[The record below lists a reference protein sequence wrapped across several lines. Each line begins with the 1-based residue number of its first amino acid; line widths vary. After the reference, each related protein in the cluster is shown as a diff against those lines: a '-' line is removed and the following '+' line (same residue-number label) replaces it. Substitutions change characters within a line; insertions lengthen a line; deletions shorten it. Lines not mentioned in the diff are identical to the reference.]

1 MNITRQEVDAQ
12 NAILKV
18 NIAPEDYQGKVK
30 AALEKY
36 RKTAKIPGFRPGNVP
51 MALIQKQVGRSV
63 LAEELNKLTND
74 ALYRYILDE
83 KLEILGNPIPKEG
96 EGMTGSFEQ
105 PESFE
110 FSFEIGYSP
119 AFELPINAKSKFDY
133 ATVKIDKE
141 LINKQVEDLRRRY
154 GKLVSSDVVGDK
166 DMVMGKFEEKNAD
179 GTVNATGISHSTTIS
194 MEFLENKAGIKALK
208 GKKVNDTLDL
218 DPRIVSKDEK
228 DCAALLGITEEAM
241 ATLNA
246 SFQFTIADVK
256 RMEMADLNEELYTKL
271 FADEVKTEEELH
283 ARISADLTRMFA
295 EDTDRIFTRNV
306 YNHLVDETKMT
317 FPETFLKRWI
327 QVSSE
332 KPVSEDEIAAEFD
345 AYLKSLKWQLIQ
357 TRIFKDNNIQLT
369 NQEVMEFTKG
379 LLVGNYAQYGLPA
392 PDDQELTE
400 TAARLLQNKE
410 QANGIYDRLAEQKLT
425 EYFKSAVNLVKKEV
439 KYDDF
444 IKLASAQQ

>member
-30 AALEKY
+30 AALDKY
-36 RKTAKIPGFRPGNVP
+36 RKTAKIPGFRPGHVP
-51 MALIQKQVGRSV
+51 MGLIQKQVGRSV

-74 ALYRYILDE
+74 ALYKYILDE
-83 KLEILGNPIPKEG
+83 KLDILGNPIPKEG
-96 EGMTGSFEQ
+96 EGMTGSFDQ
-105 PESFE
+105 PDAFE

-119 AFELPINAKSKFDY
+119 AFDLPINAKSKFDY
-133 ATVKIDKE
+133 PTVKIDKD

-154 GKLVSSDVVGDK
+154 GKLVSSEVVGDK

-179 GTVNATGISHSTTIS
+179 GTVNVDGISHSTTIS
-194 MEFLENKAGIKALK
+194 MEFLENKAGTKALK
-208 GKKVNDTLDL
+208 GKKVNDTLEL
-218 DPRIVSKDEK
+218 DPKIVSKDAK
-228 DCAALLGITEEAM
+228 DCAALLGITEEA
-241 ATLNA
+241 LSELKS
-246 SFQFTIADVK
+246 SFQFTITDVK

-295 EDTDRIFTRNV
+295 EDTDRIFTRSV
-306 YNHLVDETKMT
+306 YNHLVEETKMT

-332 KPVSEDEIAAEFD
+332 KPVTEEEISAEFD

-357 TRIFKDNNIQLT
+357 TRIFKDHNIQLT
-369 NQEVMEFTKG
+369 NQEVMDFTKS

-425 EYFKSAVNLVKKEV
+425 DFFKSTVNLVKKEV

-444 IKLASAQQ
+444 IKLASAQ

>member
-12 NAILKV
+12 NAVLKV
-18 NIAPEDYQGKVK
+18 NIAPADYQGKVN

-36 RKTAKIPGFRPGNVP
+36 RKTAKIPGFRPGNIP

-83 KLEILGNPIPKEG
+83 KLEILGNPIPKAE

-105 PESFE
+105 PENFE

-119 AFELPINAKSKFDY
+119 SFELPINPKSKFDY
-133 ATVKIDKE
+133 ATVKIDKD

-154 GKLVSSDVVGDK
+154 GKLVSSDSVGDK
-166 DMVMGKFEEKNAD
+166 DMVMGKFEERDAD
-179 GTVNATGISHSTTIS
+179 GSVKAEGISHSSTIS
-194 MEFLENKAGIKALK
+194 MEFLENKTGIKALK
-208 GKKVNDTLDL
+208 GKKVNEVVEL
-218 DPRIVSKDEK
+218 DPENVSKDDK
-228 DCAALLGITEEAM
+228 DCASMLGITEEQVAGL
-241 ATLNA
+241 TSN
-246 SFQFTIADVK
+246 FQFTIADVK
-256 RMEMADLNEELYTKL
+256 RMEMADLNEEFYTKL
-271 FADEVKTEEELH
+271 FAEEVKTEEELH

-306 YNHLVDETKMT
+306 YNHLVNETKMT

-332 KPVSEDEIAAEFD
+332 KPVTEDEIEAEFD

-369 NQEVMEFTKG
+369 NQEVMDYTKG
-379 LLVGNYAQYGLPA
+379 LLIGNYAQYGLPA

-400 TAARLLQNKE
+400 TAARLLQDKD
-410 QANGIYDRLAEQKLT
+410 QVNGIYDRLAEKKLT
-425 EYFKSAVNLVKKEV
+425 EFFKTTVNLVKKEV

-444 IKLASAQQ
+444 VKLASAQ

>member
-12 NAILKV
+12 NAVLKV
-18 NIAPEDYQGKVK
+18 NIAPADYQGKVK
-30 AALEKY
+30 ASLEKY
-36 RKTAKIPGFRPGNVP
+36 RKTAKIPGFRPGNIP
-51 MALIQKQVGRSV
+51 MALIQKQVGKSV

-74 ALYRYILDE
+74 ALYRYISEE
-83 KLEILGNPIPKEG
+83 KLEILGNPIPKEDQ
-96 EGMTGSFEQ
+96 GMTGSFDQ
-105 PESFE
+105 PENFE

-133 ATVKIDKE
+133 ATVKIDKD

-154 GKLVSSDVVGDK
+154 GKLVSSDAVGDK
-166 DMVMGKFEEKNAD
+166 DMVMGKFEEKYAD
-179 GTVNATGISHSTTIS
+179 GSVKADGISHSSTIS

-208 GKKVNDTLDL
+208 GKKVNEVIDL
-218 DPRIVSKDEK
+218 DPKNVSKDDK
-228 DCAALLGITEEAM
+228 DCAALLGITEEQVAGL
-241 ATLNA
+241 TSN
-246 SFQFTIADVK
+246 FQFTIADVK

-271 FADEVKTEEELH
+271 FAEEVKTEEELH
-283 ARISADLTRMFA
+283 ARISTDLARMFA

-306 YNHLVDETKMT
+306 YNHLVNETKMT
-317 FPETFLKRWI
+317 LPEAFLKRWI
-327 QVSSE
+327 RVSSE
-332 KPVSEDEIAAEFD
+332 KPVTEEDIDAEFD

-369 NQEVMEFTKG
+369 NQEVMDFTKS

-400 TAARLLQNKE
+400 TAARLLQNKD
-410 QANGIYDRLAEQKLT
+410 QVNGIYDRLAEQKLT
-425 EYFKSAVNLVKKEV
+425 DFFKTAVNLVKKEV

-444 IKLASAQQ
+444 IKLASAQ

>member
-18 NIAPEDYQGKVK
+18 NILPEDYQGKVK
-30 AALEKY
+30 ASLEKY
-36 RKTAKIPGFRPGNVP
+36 RKTAKIPGFRPGHIP
-51 MALIQKQVGRSV
+51 MTLIQKQFGRSV

-74 ALYRYILDE
+74 ALYKYILDE
-83 KLEILGNPIPKEG
+83 KLDILGNPIPKSD
-96 EGMTGSFEQ
+96 EGMTGSFDQ
-105 PESFE
+105 PENFE

-119 AFELPINAKSKFDY
+119 SFELPINAKSKFDY
-133 ATVKIDKE
+133 ATVKIDKD

-154 GKLVSSDVVGDK
+154 GKLVSSETVGDK
-166 DMVMGKFEEKNAD
+166 DMVMGKFEEKTE
-179 GTVNATGISHSTTIS
+179 GGISHSTTIS
-194 MEFLENKAGIKALK
+194 MEFLENKTGIKALK
-208 GKKVNDTLDL
+208 GKKVNDTIDL
-218 DPRIVSKDEK
+218 DPKMVSKDDK
-228 DCAALLGITEEAM
+228 DCAALLGITEEQVAS
-241 ATLNA
+241 LN
-246 SFQFTIADVK
+246 SNFQFTIADVK

-271 FADEVKTEEELH
+271 FSDEVKTEEELH
-283 ARISADLTRMFA
+283 SRISADLSRMFA

-306 YNHLVDETKMT
+306 YNHLVEETKMT
-317 FPETFLKRWI
+317 FPEAFLKRWI

-332 KPVSEDEIAAEFD
+332 KPVSEEEIAAEFD

-425 EYFKSAVNLVKKEV
+425 DFFKSAVNLVKKEV

-444 IKLASAQQ
+444 IKLASAQ

>member
-12 NAILKV
+12 NAVLKV
-18 NIAPEDYQGKVK
+18 NIAPADYQGKVK
-30 AALEKY
+30 ASLEKY
-36 RKTAKIPGFRPGNVP
+36 RKTAKIPGFRPGNIP
-51 MALIQKQVGRSV
+51 MALIQKQVGKSV

-74 ALYRYILDE
+74 ALYRYISEE
-83 KLEILGNPIPKEG
+83 KLEILGNPIPKAD

-105 PESFE
+105 PENFE

-119 AFELPINAKSKFDY
+119 SFELPINPKSKFDY
-133 ATVKIDKE
+133 ATVKIDKD

-154 GKLVSSDVVGDK
+154 GKLVSSDAVGDK
-166 DMVMGKFEEKNAD
+166 DMVMGKFEEKDAD
-179 GTVNATGISHSTTIS
+179 GSVKADGISHSSTIS

-208 GKKVNDTLDL
+208 GKKVTEVIDL
-218 DPRIVSKDEK
+218 DPRNVSKDDK
-228 DCAALLGITEEAM
+228 DCASLLGITEEQVAGL
-241 ATLNA
+241 TS

-271 FADEVKTEEELH
+271 FAEEVKTEEELH
-283 ARISADLTRMFA
+283 ARISKDLERMFA

-306 YNHLVDETKMT
+306 FNHLVNETKMT
-317 FPETFLKRWI
+317 LPEAFLKRWI
-327 QVSSE
+327 RVSSE
-332 KPVSEDEIAAEFD
+332 KPVTEDDIEAEFD

-369 NQEVMEFTKG
+369 NQEVMDFTKS
-379 LLVGNYAQYGLPA
+379 LLIGNYAQYGLPA

-400 TAARLLQNKE
+400 TAVRLLQNKE
-410 QANGIYDRLAEQKLT
+410 QVNGIYDRLAEQKLT
-425 EYFKSAVNLVKKEV
+425 EFFKTAVNLVKKEV

-444 IKLASAQQ
+444 IKLASAQ

>member
-18 NIAPEDYQGKVK
+18 TILPEDYQGKVK
-30 AALEKY
+30 ASLEKY
-36 RKTAKIPGFRPGNVP
+36 RKTAKIPGFRPGHIP
-51 MALIQKQVGRSV
+51 MTLIQKQFGRSV

-74 ALYRYILDE
+74 ALYKYILDE
-83 KLEILGNPIPKEG
+83 KLDVLGNPIPKAD

-105 PESFE
+105 PENFE

-119 AFELPINAKSKFDY
+119 SFELPINAKSKFDY
-133 ATVKIDKE
+133 ATVKIDKD

-154 GKLVSSDVVGDK
+154 GKLVSSEVVGEK
-166 DMVMGKFEEKNAD
+166 DMVMGKFEEKNSD
-179 GTVNATGISHSTTIS
+179 GSLKVDGINHSTTIS
-194 MEFLENKAGIKALK
+194 MEFLENKAGMKALK

-218 DPRIVSKDEK
+218 DPKVVSKDDK
-228 DCAALLGITEEAM
+228 DCAALLGITEEQLVG
-241 ATLNA
+241 LNSA
-246 SFQFTIADVK
+246 FQFTISDVK
-256 RMEMADLNEELYTKL
+256 RMEMADLNEELYQKL

-306 YNHLVDETKMT
+306 YNHLVEETKMT
-317 FPETFLKRWI
+317 FPEAFLKRWI
-327 QVSSE
+327 QISSE
-332 KPVSEDEIAAEFD
+332 KPVSDEEIAAEFD

-369 NQEVMEFTKG
+369 NQEVIDFTKN

-425 EYFKSAVNLVKKEV
+425 DFFKSAVNLVKKEV

-444 IKLASAQQ
+444 IKLASAQ